1 MGVIRFIEEAI
12 MPLILYGLFS
22 VICVYGAAKAIKRV
36 KKLKNGKTEIV
47 TAKIVDYRAEKIVAG
62 RYKELRHFVTV
73 EINDS
78 IPKYITL
85 STNSSRAKRYK
96 DLEQAEIYFIDGE
109 EKPFLKEDIR
119 HIYID
124 SVVGVIGGIICILFT
139 ALIMI
144 AIIWHFIDKVNGAA

>member
-1 MGVIRFIEEAI
+1 

-22 VICVYGAAKAIKRV
+22 VICVYGAVKAIKRV

-62 RYKELRHFVTV
+62 RWRELRHFVTV

-78 IPKYITL
+78 TPKCIIL

-109 EKPFLKEDIR
+109 EKPF
-119 HIYID
+119 
-124 SVVGVIGGIICILFT
+124 
-139 ALIMI
+139 
-144 AIIWHFIDKVNGAA
+144 IDKINGAA